1 MIYLM
6 ITVILLVAF
15 YVSYK
20 KERECER
27 YCGGIEDA
35 KFTSKVLIVIMI
47 LIYIITFVWLV
58 DLPTKYQS
66 EYLRLRAQ
74 EQYVSSLPQVPI
86 SGDGQNSSGIKID
99 LANEQIANQVIEQ
112 TIKFF
117 KDSQK
122 YNSAI
127 LFWKAHPYL
136 DLVIWGYP
144 LVAKKIATLP
154 LINLDTFPK
163 SP

>member
-1 MIYLM
+1 MIYLL
-6 ITVILLVAF
+6 IVIILLVVF
-15 YVSYK
+15 YTSYK
-20 KERECER
+20 KEKRCE
-27 YCGGIEDA
+27 YHCEDA
-35 KFTSKVLIVIMI
+35 ENAQFDSKVLIGIMVVA
-47 LIYIITFVWLV
+47 YVITFICSV

-74 EQYVSSLPQVPI
+74 EQYVSSLPRVPI
-86 SGDGQNSSGIKID
+86 PENRQNSSGIKID

-117 KDSQK
+117 KDSQS
-122 YNSAI
+122 YNSAV
-127 LFWKAHPYL
+127 LFWKAHSYL

-154 LINLDTFPK
+154 LINLDAFSK